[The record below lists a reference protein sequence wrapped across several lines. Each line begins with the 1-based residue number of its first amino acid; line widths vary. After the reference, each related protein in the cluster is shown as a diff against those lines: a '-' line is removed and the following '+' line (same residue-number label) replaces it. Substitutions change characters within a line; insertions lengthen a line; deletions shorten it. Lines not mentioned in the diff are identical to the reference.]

1 MLQLSGLIFVYSFK
15 NTIHNPMKTISTF
28 IFLIVFA
35 VGCFS
40 QPVTSSNFSSF
51 SISKVY
57 PNPIKDL
64 VTVQLQTANA
74 GDIQVKLYNILGV
87 QVKVWDPIFLSQGD
101 QQIRLDLSWI
111 KTGVYI
117 LKITNQAG
125 KICSQVLKKN

>member
-1 MLQLSGLIFVYSFK
+1 
-15 NTIHNPMKTISTF
+15 MKTISTF
-28 IFLIVFA
+28 IFLMVFA
-35 VGCFS
+35 ISSYS
-40 QPVTSSNFSSF
+40 QSSASSNFSSLNENKSF
-51 SISKVY
+51 LLTKAY
-57 PNPIKDL
+57 PNPIKDI
-64 VTVQLQTANA
+64 VTIQLQSTIA

-87 QVKVWDPIFLSQGD
+87 QVKVWDPIYLSQGD